1 MQVSLKNS
9 FILDRK
15 TVSTSRSKVIF
26 QNLDFPTEKLTLKG
40 ISANLTKWFPIPV
53 IGVFTRLLCNLI
65 SNSE

>member
-26 QNLDFPTEKLTLKG
+26 QNLDFPTEKLTFKG
-40 ISANLTKWFPIPV
+40 ISANLTKWLPISV